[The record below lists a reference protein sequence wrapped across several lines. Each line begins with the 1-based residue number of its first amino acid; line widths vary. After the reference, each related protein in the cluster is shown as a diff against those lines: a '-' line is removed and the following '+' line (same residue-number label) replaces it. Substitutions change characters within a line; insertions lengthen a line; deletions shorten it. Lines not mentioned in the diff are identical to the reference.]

1 MEEKNGQL
9 PKMKTTTNEEFRVI
23 RDAQGNLKTNGIDV
37 DRYAAQ
43 NFKNLID
50 HIVQVNKQKS
60 VEQEKRDGF
69 QEFLDQKKKQNLKVD
84 HVHTKNEGAVSE
96 SSCRSSKNA
105 ASLKDSVEM
114 SSHHLSSDYGNRQ
127 IVPIENPKL
136 ESSFFHSEN
145 NSIKK

>member
-1 MEEKNGQL
+1 
-9 PKMKTTTNEEFRVI
+9 MKTKYTHTYTNKELSVI
-23 RDAQGNLKTNGIDV
+23 LDTQGNLKTNGIDV

-84 HVHTKNEGAVSE
+84 HVQTKNEG
-96 SSCRSSKNA
+96 
-105 ASLKDSVEM
+105 
-114 SSHHLSSDYGNRQ
+114 
-127 IVPIENPKL
+127 
-136 ESSFFHSEN
+136 
-145 NSIKK
+145 